1 MRRTTSSPFGG
12 ETRTRVL
19 VALGLLETSY
29 ARELARL
36 LVAPVSGVRKA
47 IAALERDGLVSGRL
61 VGRTRVVQLN
71 PTYFAREALEAY
83 LLRLAD
89 GSPALRFRALRRRP
103 RQSGKPL

>member
-1 MRRTTSSPFGG
+1 MCWSLSVSWRP
-12 ETRTRVL
+12 
-19 VALGLLETSY
+19 A

-47 IAALERDGLVSGRL
+47 IAALERDGLVSRGRL
-61 VGRTRVVQLN
+61 VGAPPVVQLN

-83 LLRLAD
+83 LLRLAEAD
-89 GSPALRFRALRRRP
+89 LELQVGVRVAPAP